1 MVDLAKEMDL
11 AMEMAMEKAMVV
23 VVLMQVIL
31 REPLMVQ
38 WMQAHLQVLLEA
50 DYQLASSH

>member
-23 VVLMQVIL
+23 VVLMQEIL

-38 WMQAHLQVLLEA
+38 WMQAHLRVLLEA
-50 DYQLASSH
+50 DYLLASTH

>member
-1 MVDLAKEMDL
+1 MVDLATEMDL
-11 AMEMAMEKAMVV
+11 AMEKAMVV

-38 WMQAHLQVLLEA
+38 WMQAHLRVLLEA
-50 DYQLASSH
+50 DYLLASSH